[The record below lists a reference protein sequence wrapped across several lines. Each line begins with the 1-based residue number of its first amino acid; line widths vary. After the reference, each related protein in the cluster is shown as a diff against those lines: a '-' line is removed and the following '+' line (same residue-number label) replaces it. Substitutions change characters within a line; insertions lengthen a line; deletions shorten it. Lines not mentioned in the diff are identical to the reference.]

1 MFIYLYLFSS
11 QYKLCEFVLY
21 IKREGKNARHAR
33 HDGNNNNNAKRQPPL
48 PSLLNSGQVNKSND
62 EAAVA
67 VEKELEKREL
77 DEVFPGKKASR
88 TVTRRDDWKNKQ
100 NARKRNKIRCLAKV
114 ESLDWGSNE
123 GREGGREAR
132 GDT

>member
-1 MFIYLYLFSS
+1 MPDMLDITVIITTMPNDNPPYL
-11 QYKLCEFVLY
+11 
-21 IKREGKNARHAR
+21 
-33 HDGNNNNNAKRQPPL
+33 PL
-48 PSLLNSGQVNKSND
+48 PFPVSSSVVNSGQVNKSN

-114 ESLDWGSNE
+114 E
-123 GREGGREAR
+123 
-132 GDT
+132 

>member
-1 MFIYLYLFSS
+1 MPDMLDITVIITTMPNDNPPPFPFPSPVFSS
-11 QYKLCEFVLY
+11 VV
-21 IKREGKNARHAR
+21 
-33 HDGNNNNNAKRQPPL
+33 
-48 PSLLNSGQVNKSND
+48 NSGQVNKSN

-114 ESLDWGSNE
+114 ESLDWAT
-123 GREGGREAR
+123 REGEKMWRKGRQISF
-132 GDT
+132 GDILTVNAIRECCLYRN